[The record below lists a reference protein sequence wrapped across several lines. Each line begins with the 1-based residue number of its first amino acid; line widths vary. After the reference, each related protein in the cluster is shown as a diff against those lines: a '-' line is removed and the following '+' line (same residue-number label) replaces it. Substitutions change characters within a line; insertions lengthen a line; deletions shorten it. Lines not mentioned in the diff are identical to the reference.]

1 MLVVSI
7 IIFAIAA
14 IFGLLNLIAILSSK
28 QTSKPVVYTHGL
40 FAAIALILL
49 IIFTVN
55 AAGSSPIL
63 SLILFIIVAIVGF
76 ILFARDLS
84 KKPGPKAIA
93 LIHGIVA
100 VIAFII
106 LIIFA
111 INM

>member
-28 QTSKPVVYTHGL
+28 QTSKPVVYIHGL
-40 FAAIALILL
+40 LAAIALIFL

-55 AAGSSPIL
+55 SAGSSPIL
-63 SLILFIIVAIVGF
+63 SLVLFIIVAIVGF

-84 KKPGPKAIA
+84 KKPGPKAVA
-93 LIHGIVA
+93 LIHGIIA
-100 VIAFII
+100 VISFII